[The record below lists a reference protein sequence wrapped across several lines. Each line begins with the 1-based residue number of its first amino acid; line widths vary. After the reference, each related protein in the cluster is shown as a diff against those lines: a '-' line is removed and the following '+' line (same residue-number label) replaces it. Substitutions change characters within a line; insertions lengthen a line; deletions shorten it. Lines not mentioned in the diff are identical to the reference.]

1 MNRCLGF
8 LLFLLLLFSCVLA
21 EGGSVSEAAS
31 PAGEGVGPF
40 SPAEGVSD
48 TASPAEDPVP
58 APTPVPAR
66 AYVLVTTATQMGL
79 LPLPEADD
87 YVFPLTQLRTDG
99 TFTENV
105 IHLTPEG
112 VYMESST
119 CENHDCID
127 EGIVTL
133 DNRKDRILGNMII
146 CLPNQVTLQLLT
158 PEEILSLRAE

>member
-1 MNRCLGF
+1 MNRFFSCSLALAM
-8 LLFLLLLFSCVLA
+8 LLFFPFSFASAQSTPVPA
-21 EGGSVSEAAS
+21 AAPEEITGS
-31 PAGEGVGPF
+31 PF
-40 SPAEGVSD
+40 SPSEDA
-48 TASPAEDPVP
+48 APA
-58 APTPVPAR
+58 ATPVPAR
-66 AYVLVTTATQMGL
+66 GYVLVTTATQMGF
-79 LPLPEADD
+79 LPLPDEED

-127 EGIVTL
+127 EGLVTL
-133 DNRKDRILGNMII
+133 ENRKDRILGNMII

-158 PEEILSLRAE
+158 PEEILPLLSKNESPAE